1 MTNKLTHFQKMDRLR
16 SLYVRHC
23 EKFGKLSKERYLGVL
38 DGLDLAMEL
47 NESIQ
52 NFEKDLRNG
61 KKELILLQ
69 RLWHTIAREN
79 RLCLTRRS
87 IVARGIIQFHQP
99 IT

>member
-23 EKFGKLSKERYLGVL
+23 EKFGKLNKERYLGVL

-52 NFEKDLRNG
+52 NFVRVLRND
-61 KKELILLQ
+61 KK
-69 RLWHTIAREN
+69 N
-79 RLCLTRRS
+79 
-87 IVARGIIQFHQP
+87 
-99 IT
+99 

>member
-23 EKFGKLSKERYLGVL
+23 EKFGKLNKERYLGVL

-52 NFEKDLRNG
+52 NF
-61 KKELILLQ
+61 
-69 RLWHTIAREN
+69 
-79 RLCLTRRS
+79 
-87 IVARGIIQFHQP
+87 
-99 IT
+99 

>member
-47 NESIQ
+47 IESIKH
-52 NFEKDLRNG
+52 FERDLRND
-61 KKELILLQ
+61 KK
-69 RLWHTIAREN
+69 N
-79 RLCLTRRS
+79 
-87 IVARGIIQFHQP
+87 
-99 IT
+99 

>member
-1 MTNKLTHFQKMDRLR
+1 MDRLR

-61 KKELILLQ
+61 KK
-69 RLWHTIAREN
+69 N
-79 RLCLTRRS
+79 
-87 IVARGIIQFHQP
+87 
-99 IT
+99 